1 MNGASLLAR
10 VGCLL
15 LLAFCVAGIVHIFFP
30 SPPCSTGNIAGAGAI
45 CVSGIILMAM
55 ANCIAFYLGAI
66 ETLDVRNPADVE
78 RARKLWGDIF
88 KVIPTGISLLKS
100 VTKPAG

>member
-1 MNGASLLAR
+1 
-10 VGCLL
+10 
-15 LLAFCVAGIVHIFFP
+15 
-30 SPPCSTGNIAGAGAI
+30 
-45 CVSGIILMAM
+45 MAM